1 MSTHR
6 SYLWAMGSTFAAFVI
21 TAPGLEQVTASELRT
36 LGLEP
41 DSVEPGG
48 LALEAD
54 HATIARL
61 NIHLRTASRILIRLG
76 GFHAA
81 SFAELERRAA
91 KLPWAEYLVPGQ
103 GIAFRVTSKKSR
115 LYHQDA
121 IAERLA
127 RTAAGAVQ
135 GVVPVSWPGDDHED
149 PTGAPQPQRF
159 IIRVF
164 RDQVTVSADSSG
176 ALLHRRGYRKET
188 AKAPLRE
195 TLAAAML
202 LGVGWDG
209 SVPLVDPFA
218 GSGTIPIE
226 AAMIARRIA
235 PGLHRSFAA
244 EQWPGMPAGT
254 FEEARA
260 LALDARRS
268 TLDVAIVA
276 SDRDAGAVAAMRHNA
291 ERAGVAAD
299 ISIRQAVISELE
311 LPQTAGWIVTNPP
324 YGVRVGERLRLRNL
338 YAQTGNVLRARAR
351 GWRLGL
357 LSVHPALDQQLR
369 LPLTPVW
376 HTSNGGIGVR
386 LVEGVVSRRS

>member
-1 MSTHR
+1 MPA
-6 SYLWAMGSTFAAFVI
+6 LFVI
-21 TAPGLEQVTASELRT
+21 TAPGLETVTAQEIT
-36 LGLEP
+36 GLGLAVQ
-41 DSVEPGG
+41 SVESGG
-48 LALEAD
+48 VSLDAG
-54 HATIARL
+54 HAAIATL
-61 NIHLRTASRILIRLG
+61 NIQLRTASRILVRLG
-76 GFHAA
+76 EFHASA
-81 SFAELERRAA
+81 FAELERRAA
-91 KLPWAEYLVPGQ
+91 RLPWAEYLRPGQ

-127 RTAAGAVQ
+127 RVAAAAVE
-135 GVVPVSWPGDDHED
+135 GVHPVAWPGDDHED
-149 PTGAPQPQRF
+149 APGVLQPQRF
-159 IIRVF
+159 IVRAY
-164 RDQVTVSADSSG
+164 RDTITVSADSSG
-176 ALLHRRGYRKET
+176 TLLHRRGYRKET

-244 EQWPGMPAGT
+244 EQWPCMSAGT
-254 FEEARA
+254 FEEVRA
-260 LALDARRS
+260 QALDARLS
-268 TLDVAIVA
+268 TLDVGIVA

-311 LPQTAGWIVTNPP
+311 LPQAAGWIVTNPP
-324 YGVRVGERLRLRNL
+324 YGVRVGERIRLRNL
-338 YAQTGNVLRARAR
+338 YAQTGNVLRARAE
-351 GWRLGL
+351 GWRVGL
-357 LSVHPALDQQLR
+357 LSVHPVLDQQLG

-386 LVEGVVSRRS
+386 LVEGVVGRGHREGSRG

>member
-1 MSTHR
+1 MPV
-6 SYLWAMGSTFAAFVI
+6 LFVI
-21 TAPGLEQVTASELRT
+21 TAPGLETVTAQEIT
-36 LGLEP
+36 GLGLAVQ
-41 DSVEPGG
+41 SVEPGG
-48 LALEAD
+48 VSLDAG
-54 HATIARL
+54 HAAIATL
-61 NIHLRTASRILIRLG
+61 NIQLRTASRILVRLG
-76 GFHAA
+76 EFHASA
-81 SFAELERRAA
+81 FAELERRAA
-91 KLPWAEYLVPGQ
+91 KLPWAEYLRPGQ

-127 RTAAGAVQ
+127 RVASAVVE
-135 GVVPVSWPGDDHED
+135 GVHPVAWPGDDHED
-149 PTGAPQPQRF
+149 APGVLQPQRF
-159 IIRVF
+159 IVRAF
-164 RDQVTVSADSSG
+164 RDTITVSADSSG
-176 ALLHRRGYRKET
+176 TLLHRRGYRKET

-244 EQWPGMPAGT
+244 EQWPCMSAGE
-254 FEEARA
+254 FDAARSEAAQR
-260 LALDARRS
+260 LAPVFAGVTGS
-268 TLDVAIVA
+268 AAGVAIVA
-276 SDRDAGAVAAMRHNA
+276 SDRDAGAVEAMRHNA

-299 ISIRQAVISELE
+299 ISIRQAVISELQLPE
-311 LPQTAGWIVTNPP
+311 LAGWIVTNPP
-324 YGVRVGERLRLRNL
+324 YGVRVGERIRLRNL
-338 YAQTGNVLRARAR
+338 YAQTGNVLRARAE
-351 GWRLGL
+351 GWRVGL
-357 LSVHPALDQQLR
+357 LSVHPVLDQQLG

-386 LVEGVVSRRS
+386 LVTGVVGS